1 MRFLSLQ
8 CHFYFFW
15 AYTDHYHPGTTLRAA
30 PTCQIRSMEANKA
43 AQNSTNDQCGSV
55 SKPCTPVYS
64 SHQNSWDSWMFI
76 PLKMVLIGI
85 DP

>member
-55 SKPCTPVYS
+55 SKPCTLYIVHIKIAGIHGCS
-64 SHQNSWDSWMFI
+64 S
-76 PLKMVLIGI
+76 P
-85 DP
+85 